1 MWLVMYKAWTFRG
14 HFLPKFPR
22 KSPAVRKDR
31 VTGRSAKYLF
41 CFSTEFLTKFP
52 LQSQRNFTTLRS
64 AANKKNQRQCH
75 SYLEPFSTRF
85 SAPGRE
91 SGTVGLARFSPGA
104 SRNKK
109 RPSFFGDRRFLLIF
123 NWGEE
128 HLRA

>member
-14 HFLPKFPR
+14 HFLAKFPR

-52 LQSQRNFTTLRS
+52 LQSQRNFTTLRC

-75 SYLEPFSTRF
+75 SFKRLLETY
-85 SAPGRE
+85 
-91 SGTVGLARFSPGA
+91 V
-104 SRNKK
+104 K
-109 RPSFFGDRRFLLIF
+109 RQNQQHRLIGDLPQD
-123 NWGEE
+123 GKM
-128 HLRA
+128 A